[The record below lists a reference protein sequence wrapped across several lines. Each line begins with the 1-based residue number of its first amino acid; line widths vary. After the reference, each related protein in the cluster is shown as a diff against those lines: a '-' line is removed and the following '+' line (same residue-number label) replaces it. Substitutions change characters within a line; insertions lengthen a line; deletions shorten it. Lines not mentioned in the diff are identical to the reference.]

1 MTLRGSI
8 CAGTISGVIDLN
20 GQLTGH
26 YVAESEPKI
35 VIGRSAL
42 PDTVL
47 DSIGKWAGRSHRG
60 RRLGHIIDHPFITA
74 YDPPIARVANVNGAV
89 EIAL

>member
-1 MTLRGSI
+1 MTLRGGI
-8 CAGTISGVIDLN
+8 YAGTISGVIDLN

-26 YVAESEPKI
+26 YVAEPAPKI

-47 DSIGKWAGRSHRG
+47 DSIGGVGWSKPSRATSRPYHRSPVH
-60 RRLGHIIDHPFITA
+60 
-74 YDPPIARVANVNGAV
+74 NG
-89 EIAL
+89 L